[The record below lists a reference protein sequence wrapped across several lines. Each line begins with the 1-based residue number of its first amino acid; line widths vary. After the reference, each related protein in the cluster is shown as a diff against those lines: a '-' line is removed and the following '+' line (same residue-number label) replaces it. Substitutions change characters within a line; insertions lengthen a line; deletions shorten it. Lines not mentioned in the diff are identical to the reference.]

1 MTSLHVLVAD
11 DAPMIREAL
20 VAVLQRAGHRTTAV
34 ADADELLRRVPDV
47 RPDVCV
53 VDIRMPPTHSLEGL
67 EAALE
72 LRRTHPTL
80 PVMLLSQRLEVQYL
94 GELLDSGRGGVGY
107 LLKERVG
114 GIDDFLDAVER
125 VAAGGVA
132 VDPEVVR
139 VLVGEHNA
147 ALGPL
152 NERDLDVLR
161 LMARGMSNRAIAGEL
176 HLALKTVENRISAI
190 FVRLGLND
198 DLDDNRRVIAVLT
211 YLRHEW
217 A

>member
-1 MTSLHVLVAD
+1 LIAD

-20 VAVLQRAGHRTTAV
+20 VAVLERAGHRTTAV
-34 ADADELLRRVPDV
+34 ADAAELIAYAAKVQ
-47 RPDVCV
+47 PDVCV

-67 EAALE
+67 EAAMH
-72 LRRTHPTL
+72 LRRTQPDL
-80 PVMLLSQRLEVQYL
+80 PLMLLSQRLEVQYL
-94 GELLDSGRGGVGY
+94 GELLESGRGGVGY

-114 GIDDFLDAVER
+114 GIDDFVEAVER

-132 VDPEVVR
+132 IDPDVVR
-139 VLVGEHNA
+139 VLMGTHNDT
-147 ALGPL
+147 LGPL
-152 NERDLDVLR
+152 GERDLDVLR
-161 LMARGMSNRAIAGEL
+161 LMARGMSNRAIALDL

-190 FVRLGLND
+190 FTKLGLVD